1 MIPLRSYTGALS
13 ALEQKDYD
21 RAVALLGGALAV
33 TPDDMKLLI
42 TRASA
47 HRQRGACHLALADL
61 EDASFSYFASM
72 ALDPASATRELF
84 DATAASER
92 REPFQLVRQ
101 RALVQNDL
109 ALACIEG
116 GKHDDAVT
124 LLNQAIEAETRLHA
138 SGQSANGVDY
148 RFFINRGDCFQAL
161 GRLEHAIADFHR
173 AYDANPADWAIKTR
187 LSMIHHA
194 MGAQLFNNGEFHAA
208 EIELSTAIQY
218 NGRVAAFFA
227 ARGRALFYQHKFD
240 AAHADYRAA
249 LALDPSLDDV
259 RTLIQQFEPLPD
271 DRAPPPPLPAAPA
284 AAAPDDRAAAA
295 APAAPSRSMTR
306 TGFPPLTS
314 LRTVAPELA
323 RALPAQAKAKK
334 AQRAIARLQVTRP
347 PIQKDEALWTIMKKP
362 QPPHPRGL

>member
-1 MIPLRSYTGALS
+1 
-13 ALEQKDYD
+13 
-21 RAVALLGGALAV
+21 
-33 TPDDMKLLI
+33 MKLLI

-124 LLNQAIEAETRLHA
+124 LLNQAIEAETRLHV

-187 LSMIHHA
+187 LAMIHHA

-208 EIELSTAIQY
+208 EIELSTAIGY
-218 NGRVAAFFA
+218 NDRVAAFLA

-259 RTLIQQFEPLPD
+259 RTLIQQFEPRRTTARRRRRCPP
-271 DRAPPPPLPAAPA
+271 RPPPPRPTTAPPPPRRRAVALDDADRLPAAHVA
-284 AAAPDDRAAAA
+284 AHGRARA
-295 APAAPSRSMTR
+295 
-306 TGFPPLTS
+306 
-314 LRTVAPELA
+314 A
-323 RALPAQAKAKK
+323 RALPAQAKAKG
-334 AQRAIARLQVTRP
+334 AARHRAAPGDAAADPKGRALGP
-347 PIQKDEALWTIMKKP
+347 SEEAAAAASP
-362 QPPHPRGL
+362 GL

>member
-1 MIPLRSYTGALS
+1 M
-13 ALEQKDYD
+13 
-21 RAVALLGGALAV
+21 
-33 TPDDMKLLI
+33 
-42 TRASA
+42 
-47 HRQRGACHLALADL
+47 
-61 EDASFSYFASM
+61 
-72 ALDPASATRELF
+72 
-84 DATAASER
+84 
-92 REPFQLVRQ
+92 RQ

-187 LSMIHHA
+187 LAMIHHA

-208 EIELSTAIQY
+208 EIELDRDPVQRPRRRLLRRARPRSSTSTSSTPRTPTTAP
-218 NGRVAAFFA
+218 RSRSTRRSTTC
-227 ARGRALFYQHKFD
+227 ARSSN
-240 AAHADYRAA
+240 
-249 LALDPSLDDV
+249 SLS
-259 RTLIQQFEPLPD
+259 RCRRP
-271 DRAPPPPLPAAPA
+271 RA
-284 AAAPDDRAAAA
+284 AAAAARRARRRRARRRRAAAA

-323 RALPAQAKAKK
+323 RASRREAKANK
-334 AQRAIARLQVTRP
+334 AQRAIAR
-347 PIQKDEALWTIMKKP
+347 
-362 QPPHPRGL
+362 